1 MTVEIRVGRIVRAVV
16 MVVVVPGKLSL
27 DIGLSNAISV
37 TMFCLVWF
45 GLVRFVDYV
54 NVYLLVG
61 FLYINLGESDR
72 KSHPMESRNMNG
84 KLTRRLDDDQP
95 VILFAVYVLIPNYFY

>member
-37 TMFCLVWF
+37 TMFCFVWF
-45 GLVRFVDYV
+45 GSVCGLCECLFVGGIF
-54 NVYLLVG
+54 VYKFG
-61 FLYINLGESDR
+61 
-72 KSHPMESRNMNG
+72 G
-84 KLTRRLDDDQP
+84 K
-95 VILFAVYVLIPNYFY
+95 